1 MRGADHQQNHM
12 FSYLSP
18 EMRVRKVHPLRAI
31 RNMVD
36 DEYEVALE
44 TLETQV
50 AVLHY
55 DALANKVIAT
65 MHVDQDARYPAVRQ
79 VSPSTEAAIRVLRLH
94 LAKAA
99 GLLGAFRGGLNVQSV
114 PSSRLIQVSY
124 TIPICGP
131 QPTL

>member
-1 MRGADHQQNHM
+1 MVREGMRGADHQQNHM

-18 EMRVRKVHPLRAI
+18 GMRVRKDHPLRAI

-50 AVLHY
+50 AVLHC

-65 MHVDQDARYPAVRQ
+65 THVDQDPRYPAVRQ
-79 VSPSTEAAIRVLRLH
+79 VSPSTEAAIRVLTMESH

-99 GLLGAFRGGLNVQSV
+99 GFLSAFRGGLNVQSV

-124 TIPICGP
+124 THPD
-131 QPTL
+131 